1 MVTETLIDGN
11 LLLAVLFA
19 ALITYLIDRMK
30 RYRALKRDKAL
41 NALYPH
47 SEPRKKHVT
56 RTNADDANSET
67 NFEIASAFRY
77 IGSVD
82 KLPEISKE
90 GDFVEHNRYSYVYH
104 NGWVLIGRL

>member
-1 MVTETLIDGN
+1 MTKI
-11 LLLAVLFA
+11 LLAVLFA
-19 ALITYLIDRMK
+19 ALISYAIDRIK

-56 RTNADDANSET
+56 STNAEDANSET
-67 NFEIASAFRY
+67 NFEIAPALHY

-82 KLPEISKE
+82 ELPKTSKE
-90 GDFVEHNRYSYVYH
+90 GDFVEHNGGFYVYH
-104 NGWVLIGRL
+104 NGWTLIGKL